1 MSIAI
6 TNTDHYSNIAD
17 SVRYSKDAAAY
28 ESSLARAKAERDS
41 IIDGSIT
48 SIESGV
54 TRIMSHKF
62 QGCTS
67 LVSVDF
73 PNVTTIGGYA
83 FQGCYSLEEA
93 IFPNVTLIDDAVL
106 QGCSKLE
113 TAVFDKATYIG
124 LGSFQNDTKLKNI
137 NIRNIERISAGAFW
151 SCSNLNTIVLEKR
164 AVLDVMSAFQNCPAI
179 IYVKPE
185 DLSWYSTAT
194 NWSTLYAQDRIK
206 SIEDL
211 TGDDLAWYQEQLAR
225 YQEVS

>member
-1 MSIAI
+1 MSIVI

-48 SIESGV
+48 SIESDV
-54 TRIMSHKF
+54 TVIKSYKF
-62 QGCTS
+62 YGCTS

-73 PNVTTIGGYA
+73 PNATTIGVQT
-83 FQGCYSLEEA
+83 FKGCSSLEEA
-93 IFPNVTLIDDAVL
+93 IFPNVTRIDDSTLHA
-106 QGCSKLE
+106 CSKLE

-124 LGSFQNDTKLKNI
+124 LGSFLGDAKLKNI
-137 NIRNIERISAGAFW
+137 NIRNIERISASAFW
-151 SCSNLNTIVLEKR
+151 NCSNLYTIVLEKR
-164 AVLDVMSAFQNCPAI
+164 AVLDTMSAFTGCPAI

-185 DLSWYSTAT
+185 DLEWYSTAT
-194 NWSTLYAQDRIK
+194 NWSTLYVQNRIK

-211 TGDDLAWYQEQLAR
+211 MGDDLAWYQEQLAR